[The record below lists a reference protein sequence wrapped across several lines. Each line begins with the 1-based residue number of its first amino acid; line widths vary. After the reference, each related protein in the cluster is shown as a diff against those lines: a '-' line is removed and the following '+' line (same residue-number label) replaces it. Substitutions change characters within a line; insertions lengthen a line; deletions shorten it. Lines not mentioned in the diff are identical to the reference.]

1 MIKRLLIVIPALNE
15 QSTITP
21 IIQNSICFGDILVID
36 DGSTD
41 KTRNFAKA
49 EGAFVISNLKVRGY
63 EYSLNVGYF
72 HAISNNYDAM
82 ITIDADGQ
90 LPTKR
95 IPDFI
100 NALESGA
107 NLVVGKRKKL
117 MRICERILSFWSKRL
132 IGITDPYCGMKGYDL
147 RLIINKKKFSKYNS
161 IGTSLAFDYVDYN
174 ARVVN
179 IEIETNK
186 RNGKSRF
193 GGIIKS
199 EFNLFLSMLVGL
211 YRLLKIYKKKN

>member
-1 MIKRLLIVIPALNE
+1 VIKRLLIVIPALNE

-21 IIQNSICFGDILVID
+21 IIQNSKCFGDILVID

-41 KTRNFAKA
+41 KTRILAEA
-49 EGAFVISNLKVRGY
+49 EGAFVISNLNVRGY
-63 EYSLNVGYF
+63 EYSLNIGYL
-72 HAISNNYDAM
+72 HAISNNYEAM
-82 ITIDADGQ
+82 ITMDADGQ

-100 NALESGA
+100 NALENGA
-107 NLVVGKRKKL
+107 NLVVGKRKKF
-117 MRICERILSFWSKRL
+117 MRLCEKILSFWSKRL
-132 IGITDPYCGMKGYDL
+132 IGIKDPYCGMKAYDL

-161 IGTSLAFDYVDYN
+161 IGTSLAFDYVEYN
-174 ARVVN
+174 AKIVN
-179 IEIETNK
+179 MEIETNK

-193 GGIIKS
+193 GGIIIS
-199 EFNLFLSMLVGL
+199 ELNLSLSMLIGL

>member
-1 MIKRLLIVIPALNE
+1 VIKRLLIVIPALNE

-199 EFNLFLSMLVGL
+199 EFNL
-211 YRLLKIYKKKN
+211 